1 MKHEYAKSN
10 PLSLASSK
18 KTRNQK
24 ATTLAKWCMLYI
36 GLFFAEGLMAQTI
49 LLSEDFST
57 ASGTTAPSGWTQDV
71 IKGKSYDDWHFD
83 NPGGRGINTP
93 VSGQFAIF
101 DSDAY
106 SRGGDK
112 ENVALVSPAFDAS
125 SFDIYYLSLDTYF
138 QGGYGGA
145 IYIEVFDGSNWN
157 LAAWAT
163 ASTNN
168 AASLTL
174 DISTAANKHNSAKI
188 RFRWKGD
195 NSWYWAIDNVVVTAV
210 SANDNDSDGI
220 ADDVDLD
227 DDNDGIP
234 DTMEGAGIPACE
246 DLIVFTGDMTG
257 NIYELNLNSG
267 VSTFKT
273 NSPYVSGVINALSA
287 NPDAQLIYYGDSVM
301 LYYWDPNDNTHHLLA
316 NLGGKIVGTLES
328 GGSSY
333 YNGNIYIATEPDEGG
348 DHIDIYRVPLAAD
361 GKSVSAAPISLAP
374 PITGG
379 YGDIIVTSEGAEGT
393 IYGSTTSGFFSYDIG
408 TTDFNNFGSD
418 GNTYQLGATPDGS
431 LWSGVGNTVQRIDK
445 SGVTFGSTYTMA
457 TEATDMTGPFACP
470 QIDIDRDTDGDGII
484 DAFDL
489 DSDDD
494 GIPDLVEAGGIDSNG
509 DGLVDGL
516 AGDGTLLTDLDGDG
530 WFDTYDD
537 DPSEDAFSGYPLNMG
552 PLDMD
557 GDNIPNYLDLDAD
570 GDGILDIV
578 EANGTDSDN
587 NGRVDDAVGSNG
599 YSNSLD
605 PADSG
610 TPYMFA
616 KADGSYVSGS
626 TGLAAIYVDTDG
638 DGTADFL
645 DVDDDNDGILD
656 YIEAQATG
664 TANLQTYYPPT
675 TSVDTNG
682 VSTAFL
688 NYQAYAPDHTPDGST
703 SYGITPYDHDGDTT
717 PDYLDTDS
725 DNDGRNDIDE
735 AWDALSDTD
744 FLSEYSCTTDADG
757 DGLLS
762 CFDAND
768 SDYSVRINANDPP
781 SDNGYEIQGNKG
793 DINPTSFANLD
804 GSQKLAY
811 NVFPNTNG
819 DNDDVQPDW
828 RDIGC
833 ANNAAVQYPLTETDG
848 IYLNGQSLLKT
859 PGQVNGNIRAYEYCD
874 DLIETGWRYYY
885 DPMNPSNIIFAIEL
899 GANTTPIEYVEL
911 RRDNSMERVKT
922 ELKTN
927 ICGPSQHPSDLPTY
941 QDLSVS
947 FERFHNDHMHWELNN
962 PNLSA
967 LNVIGVFL
975 NAKLRYNWTVYDDYN
990 GQGNEVEKEENKSK
1004 TGTVDLNTDLGKSV
1018 IVEWYIKNG
1027 DYESAI
1033 LGCTVANDENY
1044 DPVADVGAKGASVSN
1059 YASFVMPRD
1068 WFVHTVNDAPLS
1080 APVKVR
1086 FYYDPVDYA
1095 KTIAQSDSFIQ
1106 ANTAEISSAIWFKVD
1121 SMFSNEDID
1130 ADLGL
1135 KEEVGYTIMDV
1146 EKYGLEQGKTYVQFQ
1161 NITGFSGGGM
1171 ILEADPTLAVEWQDV
1186 WVDAAPYGAKVQW
1199 ITASEENVQSFVVER
1214 SMGDKLFSPIG
1225 ELTARGLNGQG
1236 DTYSFPDTKL
1246 PLIGL
1251 GRFYYRIKEV
1261 DNNGASQISN
1271 IVELVVNEKSSVNI
1285 ALYPNPVG
1293 DFLQFDVISPLE
1305 DIQEMLIVDG
1315 LGRKVWTG
1323 PTGDFR
1329 SLQKLETDLQNWS
1342 EGIYFLR
1349 ILTENQ
1355 TVVHKFLKE

>member
-1 MKHEYAKSN
+1 
-10 PLSLASSK
+10 
-18 KTRNQK
+18 
-24 ATTLAKWCMLYI
+24 MLCV
-36 GLFFAEGLMAQTI
+36 GLFFTEGLLAQSI

-57 ASGTTAPSGWTQDV
+57 ASGTSAPSGWTQDV

-83 NPGGRGINTP
+83 NPGGRGINAP
-93 VSGQFAIF
+93 VDGKFAIF
-101 DSDAY
+101 DSDDY
-106 SRGGDK
+106 SSGGGS

-125 SFDIYYLSLDTYF
+125 SFDVYYLSLDTYF
-138 QGGYGGA
+138 RGGYGGVF
-145 IYIEVFDGSNWN
+145 YIEVFDGSNWN

-163 ASTNN
+163 SSTNN
-168 AASLTL
+168 ASSVTL
-174 DISTAANKHNSAKI
+174 DISTAANKHNNAKI
-188 RFRWKGD
+188 RFRWEGD
-195 NSWYWAIDNVVVTAV
+195 FSWYWAIDNVVVTGIN
-210 SANDNDSDGI
+210 ANDNDKDGI

-246 DLIVFTGDMTG
+246 DLIVFTGDLTG

-287 NPDAQLIYYGDSVM
+287 NPDAQVIYYGDSVM
-301 LYYWDPNDNTHHLLA
+301 LYYWDPSDNSHHLLA
-316 NLGGKIVGTLES
+316 DLGGKIIGTLES

-333 YNGNIYIATEPDEGG
+333 YNDNIYIATEPDEGG
-348 DHIDIYRVPLAAD
+348 NHIDIYRVPLAAN
-361 GKSVSAAPISLAP
+361 GKSVSADPIALGP

-379 YGDIIVTSEGAEGT
+379 YGDIIVTSEGDEGT
-393 IYGSTTSGFFSYDIG
+393 IYGSTTSGFFSYDIS
-408 TTDFNNFGSD
+408 TTDFNSFGSD

-431 LWSGVGNTVQRIDK
+431 LWSAVGNTVQRIDK
-445 SGVTFGSTYTMA
+445 SGVTFGNTYTMA

-470 QIDIDRDTDGDGII
+470 QIDIERDTDGDGII

-516 AGDGTLLTDLDGDG
+516 AVNGTLLTDIDGDG

-557 GDNIPNYLDLDAD
+557 GDQIPNYIDLDAD
-570 GDGILDIV
+570 GDGLLDLV
-578 EANGTDSDN
+578 EANGTDSNHD
-587 NGRVDDAVGSNG
+587 GRIDDAVGSNG

-616 KADGSYVSGS
+616 KSDRSYVSGS
-626 TGLAAIYVDTDG
+626 TGLAATYVDTD
-638 DGTADFL
+638 DDATADFL
-645 DVDDDNDGILD
+645 DVDADNDGILD

-675 TSVDTNG
+675 TSVDING
-682 VSTAFL
+682 VSTVYL
-688 NYQAYAPDHTPDGST
+688 SYQAYAADHTTNGSQ
-703 SYGITPYDHDGDTT
+703 SYGITPYDHDGDNI

-735 AWDALSDTD
+735 AWDAFSDSD
-744 FLSEYSCTTDADG
+744 FLSEYSCNTDADG

-762 CFDAND
+762 CFDADDND
-768 SDYSVRINANDPP
+768 PSVRINANDPP
-781 SDNGYEIQGNKG
+781 SDNAFETQGSKG
-793 DINPTSFANLD
+793 EINPTSFANLD
-804 GSQKLAY
+804 GSLNLAY
-811 NVFPNTNG
+811 DVFPNTNG
-819 DNDDVQPDW
+819 DHDDVQPNW

-833 ANNAAVQYPLTETDG
+833 ANNAVVQYPLTETDG
-848 IYLNGQSLLKT
+848 IYLNGQSILKT
-859 PGQVNGNIRAYEYCD
+859 AGQVNGSIRANEYCD
-874 DLIETGWRYYY
+874 DLIEAGWRYYF
-885 DPMNPSNIIFAIEL
+885 DPMNPNKIIFAIEH
-899 GANTTPIEYVEL
+899 GTNATPIEYVEL

-922 ELKTN
+922 ELKAN
-927 ICGPSQHPSDLPTY
+927 ICGPSQHPLDLPTY

-947 FERFHNDHMHWELNN
+947 FERYHDAHMHWEINN
-962 PNLSA
+962 PNSA
-967 LNVIGVFL
+967 ILAPIGSYL
-975 NAKLRYNWTVYDDYN
+975 NAELRYNWTAYDDYN
-990 GQGNEVEKEENKSK
+990 GQGNEIKLIQDKIDVGLVDANTPVAKSI
-1004 TGTVDLNTDLGKSV
+1004 V
-1018 IVEWYIKNG
+1018 VEWYIKNG

-1033 LGCTVANDENY
+1033 LGCALANDENY
-1044 DPVADVGAKGASVSN
+1044 DPIADADPKGESISN

-1068 WFVHTVNDAPLS
+1068 WFVHTVNDDPLT

-1095 KTIAQSDSFIQ
+1095 KTIGQADSFIL

-1121 SMFSNEDID
+1121 SLFSNDDID
-1130 ADLGL
+1130 ADVGL
-1135 KEEVGYTIMDV
+1135 KDLAGYTIMDV
-1146 EKYGLEQGKTYVQFQ
+1146 EKYGLEQGKNYVQFQ
-1161 NITGFSGGGM
+1161 NITAFSGGGM
-1171 ILEADPTLAVEWQDV
+1171 VVEADPTLPVEWQDV
-1186 WVDAAPYGAKVQW
+1186 WVDTAPYGADVQW
-1199 ITASEENVQSFVVER
+1199 ITASEQNVQSFVIER
-1214 SMGDKLFSPIG
+1214 SIDGKLFSPIG
-1225 ELTARGLNGQG
+1225 DLAANGLNGQG
-1236 DTYSFPDTKL
+1236 DTYRFPDTKL
-1246 PLIGL
+1246 PLIGF

-1261 DNNGASQISN
+1261 DNNGSSQTSN
-1271 IVELVVNEKSSVNI
+1271 IVELVLSEKPTVNI

-1293 DFLQFDVISPLE
+1293 DLLQFDVISPSE

-1315 LGRKVWTG
+1315 LGRKVWEG

-1329 SLQKLETDLQNWS
+1329 TLEKLEIALQDWS

-1349 ILTENQ
+1349 VLTENQ